1 MRTHL
6 SHVLHHFTNM
16 CLPHGEPC
24 SIKLNLI
31 LDSSFL
37 CCAWLYCHTH
47 THHTHSML
55 LFHSAIAMWLHH
67 AISLHYACPR
77 QYR

>member
-6 SHVLHHFTNM
+6 SHNLHHFTNM
-16 CLPHGEPC
+16 CLPHGKPC

-37 CCAWLYCHTH
+37 CCAWIYCHTH
-47 THHTHSML
+47 AHHTCSML
-55 LFHSAIAMWLHH
+55 LFHSATAMWLHH
-67 AISLHYACPR
+67 VINLCYACPK
-77 QYR
+77 QYG